1 MPRKKKRSQH
11 LQCGQ
16 QLPPP
21 EVDPSP
27 LPSVDVILTCKRE
40 RVNGIVRRLVEC
52 ASGGNGAI
60 SMSEDQL
67 IQLQR
72 DVIERL
78 LERLLVDRFSQASI
92 RPKPRVLQVDVLQRL
107 VFARQDLILVVKT
120 GFGKSLIFHA
130 WAILTGKVSIIIVP
144 LLRLAD
150 QTYDDFCEIPGAN
163 PIVVS
168 KETRSQ
174 HEDIFAHIRKGE
186 SKGQFTHLIMGPEQ
200 LVSPDFRGLLRNQEF
215 REQIGSLVID
225 EAHCVLM
232 WSAFRSEYAQVH
244 SVRPLL
250 PPATVLFACT
260 ATLNPALEKQI
271 VRDTGFG
278 RMKVW
283 TPATGLI
290 RGSIDR
296 PEIKLVVSQMSKKMP
311 MLNILKILRPA
322 MDGIK
327 DAANRDRLPLGMTV
341 VFANSRNKVK
351 EICGMIRDALRR
363 HGYSDRVVKTGVTTY
378 TSRTSKK
385 DRSIRR
391 TMLKDPDSKLLIVV
405 ATSAF
410 GMGMDI
416 PHIQAIWQFE
426 GLPLDVKLRNASDLI
441 VCDLWQRGGRA
452 ARGHGTQGLFV
463 ILLEH
468 NIAEKEAVIQKRRLK
483 KLVTSVSKDR
493 SASGRNYTLT
503 HSRRNSITADP
514 SSRNSDMP
522 NTMGHPDE
530 EEDDTG
536 EGVAAALQVDAEEYS
551 TAVVNSESTPVPK
564 FSWSGL
570 LAAACYR
577 AFILTHLGE
586 SYCCPELRSELVD
599 PARCCNKCN
608 PELDLD
614 SWMPAIPKSSKII
627 VPDIDTPGRVFFQ
640 AVCDWADG
648 EAIRLYSGD
657 DFVFDLKG
665 GDLMSKEEM
674 IMLQRSVYHIADSK
688 EIRFQEGLNS
698 PTNLLAKLRRARP
711 EIDSRVEERFKSF
724 VRNDNIMSQLDRM
737 NWGARAP
744 RGKRASTATL
754 GESGQSSQPRE
765 SSSLRQEIAALS
777 DEIPSQ
783 PVPSISL
790 QTQNDSLCRNLLRSD
805 IERKLAETGS

>member
-1 MPRKKKRSQH
+1 
-11 LQCGQ
+11 
-16 QLPPP
+16 
-21 EVDPSP
+21 
-27 LPSVDVILTCKRE
+27 
-40 RVNGIVRRLVEC
+40 
-52 ASGGNGAI
+52 
-60 SMSEDQL
+60 MSEDQL

-72 DVIERL
+72 DLIERL

-92 RPKPRVLQVDVLQRL
+92 RPKPRTLQVDVLQRL
-107 VFARQDLILVVKT
+107 VFARQDLILVAKT

-130 WAILTGKVSIIIVP
+130 WTILTGKVSIIIVP
-144 LLRLAD
+144 LLGLAD

-174 HEDIFAHIRKGE
+174 HEDIFAHIHKGD

-215 REQIGSLVID
+215 RERIGSLVID

-250 PPATVLFACT
+250 PPAAVLFACT

-271 VRDTGFG
+271 VRDAGFG
-278 RMKVW
+278 RTKVW

-296 PEIKLVVSQMSKKMP
+296 PEIKLVVSQMSKKAP

-322 MDGIK
+322 IDGIN
-327 DAANRDRLPLGMTV
+327 DAADRERLPLGMTV
-341 VFANSRNKVK
+341 VFANSRNMVK
-351 EICGMIRDALRR
+351 EICGMIRDTLRR

-385 DRSIRR
+385 DRTIRR
-391 TMLKDPDSKLLIVV
+391 TMLKDPDSKLLIVI

-416 PHIQAIWQFE
+416 PHIQTIWQFE

-452 ARGHGTQGLFV
+452 ARGHGMQGLFV

-468 NIAEKEAVIQKRRLK
+468 NIAEKEAILQKRRLNRMA
-483 KLVTSVSKDR
+483 TSVSKDR
-493 SASGRNYTLT
+493 NMPGRNYNLT

-522 NTMGHPDE
+522 NMVHPDE
-530 EEDDTG
+530 EEDNTG
-536 EGVAAALQVDAEEYS
+536 EGVAAALQADGEEYS
-551 TAVVNSESTPVPK
+551 AAVINSESTSIPK

-570 LAAACYR
+570 LAATCYR
-577 AFILTHLGE
+577 AFVLTHLGE
-586 SYCCPELRSELVD
+586 SYCSPELRSESLN
-599 PARCCNKCN
+599 PAQCCNKCN
-608 PELDLD
+608 PALDLD
-614 SWMPAIPKSSKII
+614 SWMPAIPKHSK
-627 VPDIDTPGRVFFQ
+627 VTASDVGSPGGIFFQ

-648 EAIRLYSGD
+648 EAARLYSGND
-657 DFVFDLKG
+657 LVFDLKG

-674 IMLQRSVYHIADSK
+674 IMLQRSVYHVADSK
-688 EIRFQEGLNS
+688 EIRFQQGPNS
-698 PTNLLAKLRRARP
+698 HGNLLAKLRHSRP
-711 EIDSRVEERFKSF
+711 EIDSGVDERFRSF
-724 VRNDNIMSQLDRM
+724 VRNDDIVSQLDRV
-737 NWGARAP
+737 NWGARGP
-744 RGKRASTATL
+744 RGKPASTATTR
-754 GESGQSSQPRE
+754 GKSNQPSQPRE
-765 SSSLRQEIAALS
+765 SSSLRQEVAAQPNEVP
-777 DEIPSQ
+777 DQPIPSM
-783 PVPSISL
+783 SL
-790 QTQNDSLCRNLLRSD
+790 QTQNDSLCRGLLRSNV
-805 IERKLAETGS
+805 ERRLAETGSQPSGLRYDMVVRNGSVSETAVENGNEVGLSFKLAISHA